1 VLSKVT
7 NMKELLVSY
16 SAYNYWANQELT
28 KKIAGLTPQQQE
40 AEVKS
45 SFTSLQAT
53 IIHMW
58 DAESAWWQ
66 RLKLQENIVMPS
78 LTFHPTLQEAVNG
91 LLQQDRDWMSWVE
104 QASQPQLEHV
114 FAYQNS
120 KKEQFKQPTWQMLLH
135 VFNHSNFHR
144 GQLVTILRQL
154 GEEKIPQT
162 DYIHYS
168 RSRK

>member
-1 VLSKVT
+1 
-7 NMKELLVSY
+7 MVSY
-16 SAYNYWANQELT
+16 AAYNYWANQELT
-28 KKIAGLTPQQQE
+28 KKVLGLPPEKQE

-45 SFTSLQAT
+45 SFCSLKAT

-58 DAESAWWQ
+58 DAENAWWQ
-66 RLKLQENIVMPS
+66 RMKLQENVVLPS
-78 LTFHPTLQEAVNG
+78 LTFHPATAEAVNG
-91 LLQQDRDWMSWVE
+91 LLGQSREWVE
-104 QASQPQLEHV
+104 WVQQASVPQLEHV

-120 KKEQFKQPTWQMLLH
+120 KKEHFKQPIWQMLLH
-135 VFNHSNFHR
+135 AFNHSNFHR

>member
-1 VLSKVT
+1 
-7 NMKELLVSY
+7 MKELLVSY
-16 SAYNYWANQELT
+16 ASYNYWANQELI
-28 KKIAGLTPQQQE
+28 KKVLSLSPDLQE

-45 SFTSLQAT
+45 SFSSLKAT

-58 DAESAWWQ
+58 DAESIWWQ
-66 RLKLQENIVMPS
+66 RIKLQENIVVPS
-78 LTFHPTLQEAVNG
+78 LSFHPTTQEAADG
-91 LLQQDRDWMSWVE
+91 LLQQDKDWQNWVQ
-104 QASQPQLEHV
+104 QASLPQLEHV

-120 KKEQFKQPTWQMLLH
+120 KKEQFKQPIWEMLMH
-135 VFNHSNFHR
+135 MFNHGTFHR

-162 DYIHYS
+162 DYIHYT